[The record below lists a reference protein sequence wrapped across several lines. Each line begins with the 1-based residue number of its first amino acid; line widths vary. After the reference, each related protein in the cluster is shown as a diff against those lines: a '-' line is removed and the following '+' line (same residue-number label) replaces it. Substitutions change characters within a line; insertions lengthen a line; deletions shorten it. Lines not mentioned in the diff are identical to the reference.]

1 MAEPVALTTTV
12 LDQAGKTATFSEFFA
27 DTLTVAQIEEGVLL
41 HAPKI
46 DGILSGIINRM
57 EFCVAVDLSGLTGN
71 TVGST
76 ADVEEVGEFIFLTDA
91 NRRVSLN
98 VPCINDTAS
107 VVGSDDLDQT
117 DSDVDALIDAM
128 IDGLT
133 VTGGNLQPCDADEA
147 DITAVKSAR
156 ERVRNSGSRGA

>member
-12 LDQAGKTATFSEFFA
+12 VDQAGKTATFTEFFS
-27 DTLTVAQIEEGVLL
+27 DVLTVAQIEEGVLL
-41 HAPKI
+41 HAPEV
-46 DGILSGIINRM
+46 DGILSGIISRM

-71 TVGST
+71 TAAAT

-91 NRRVSLN
+91 NRRVSVNL
-98 VPCINDTAS
+98 PCINDTAS

-117 DSDVDALIDAM
+117 DVAIDAIIDAM
-128 IDGLT
+128 VDGIV
-133 VTGGNLQPCDADEA
+133 VTSGNLSPCDADEG

-156 ERVRNSGSRGA
+156 ERVRNSGSRGG